1 MVDRLISKIFMRFPN
16 VSGEVSEIVK
26 GIVANHKDKTLEMIK
41 SITDADLNYIFTND
55 WDYLMKNSNY
65 IQSDEQEGGNSKFIR
80 EIRLRL
86 DNYFSIIV
94 RNIRDTV
101 PKIVGYHLIRKSQ
114 DNMSLELWQII
125 NQERIDIAEMMAEPD
140 RYQLER
146 NSINKQLH
154 VFKKSLNVI
163 KKDPQLSRLLGQANA
178 ERNRQVHKA
187 QELKSK
193 DKDPNVNNQHNN
205 NNLNNNENNREI
217 KQNNGNREIQSNP
230 NQSNNS

>member
-1 MVDRLISKIFMRFPN
+1 
-16 VSGEVSEIVK
+16 
-26 GIVANHKDKTLEMIK
+26 
-41 SITDADLNYIFTND
+41 
-55 WDYLMKNSNY
+55 
-65 IQSDEQEGGNSKFIR
+65 
-80 EIRLRL
+80 
-86 DNYFSIIV
+86 
-94 RNIRDTV
+94 
-101 PKIVGYHLIRKSQ
+101 
-114 DNMSLELWQII
+114 
-125 NQERIDIAEMMAEPD
+125 MMAEPD

-146 NSINKQLH
+146 DSINKQLH

-193 DKDPNVNNQHNN
+193 DKDKDANVNNQHNN

-230 NQSNNS
+230 NQSNNN

>member
-1 MVDRLISKIFMRFPN
+1 
-16 VSGEVSEIVK
+16 
-26 GIVANHKDKTLEMIK
+26 
-41 SITDADLNYIFTND
+41 
-55 WDYLMKNSNY
+55 
-65 IQSDEQEGGNSKFIR
+65 
-80 EIRLRL
+80 
-86 DNYFSIIV
+86 
-94 RNIRDTV
+94 
-101 PKIVGYHLIRKSQ
+101 
-114 DNMSLELWQII
+114 
-125 NQERIDIAEMMAEPD
+125 MMAEPD

-178 ERNRQVHKA
+178 ERNRQFHKA

-217 KQNNGNREIQSNP
+217 KQNNGNREIHSNP
-230 NQSNNS
+230 NQSNNN